1 MEPVPSVCV
10 RVSLGVGTTRP
21 HEGDEDTREACVS
34 LARAQQQHAL
44 EHRATCREGV
54 SSSCASLVVAQYPMY
69 CARPTT
75 KHHPRSL
82 TQPRTPMQRAVHT
95 RKENDRRFTI
105 EISLSISLQPSL
117 HYQPHLG
124 TAPPLVV
131 PTERAKEAAC
141 SERAKEEEEEPPAHT
156 EKESVV
162 ARPYSF
168 LWARHSRPS
177 TRLNIR
183 APSRFLSVFPP
194 SSVTPRLELCLI
206 ACPTE
211 CV

>member
-1 MEPVPSVCV
+1 MCV

-141 SERAKEEEEEPPAHT
+141 SERARERRKKRRSHPHT
-156 EKESVV
+156 QRKRASLLG
-162 ARPYSF
+162 PTLSSGQGIPGP
-168 LWARHSRPS
+168 RHALIFVPRLDFCRFSLRRPS
-177 TRLNIR
+177 LLGWNSALLR
-183 APSRFLSVFPP
+183 APRNVSNR
-194 SSVTPRLELCLI
+194 
-206 ACPTE
+206 
-211 CV
+211 